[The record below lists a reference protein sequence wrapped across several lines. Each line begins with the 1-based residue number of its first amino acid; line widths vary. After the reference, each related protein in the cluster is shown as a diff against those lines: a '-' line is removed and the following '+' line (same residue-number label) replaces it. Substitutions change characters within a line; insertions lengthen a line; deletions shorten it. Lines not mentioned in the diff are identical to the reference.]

1 MKRILVLSDSHSG
14 NSFMR
19 WCVDTVKPDAIVHL
33 GDYYEDG
40 LDLHEE
46 YPMIPFYQV
55 PGNCDRYRAPAHASE
70 ILIQPIFGVAL
81 YMTHGHKHRV
91 KSTLG
96 LLTAAAHVAKV
107 QAVLYGHTHIEDCHR
122 EGDLWVLNPGSSGS
136 WGGSAGI
143 IEVDGGKI
151 LRGFNFRYGDQEEL
165 K

>member
-1 MKRILVLSDSHSG
+1 
-14 NSFMR
+14 
-19 WCVDTVKPDAIVHL
+19 
-33 GDYYEDG
+33 
-40 LDLHEE
+40 
-46 YPMIPFYQV
+46 
-55 PGNCDRYRAPAHASE
+55 
-70 ILIQPIFGVAL
+70 
-81 YMTHGHKHRV
+81 MTHGHKHRV

-151 LRGFNFRYGDQEEL
+151 LRCFNFRYGDQEEL